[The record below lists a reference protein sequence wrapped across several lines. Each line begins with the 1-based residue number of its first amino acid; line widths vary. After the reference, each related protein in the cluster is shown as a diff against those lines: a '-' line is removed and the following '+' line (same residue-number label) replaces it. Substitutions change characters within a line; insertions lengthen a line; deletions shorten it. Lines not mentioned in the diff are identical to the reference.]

1 MLRGEAQVLDTNT
14 TRNGGTGWTPDTGRC
29 GVAPVPVV
37 RFLWGGHQATQGKWI
52 SNMFFFGGDWEDP
65 TQNGQPVFPII
76 FAGKL
81 RESAKVVSPRVAPV
95 GAPTAFL
102 EIDACEFAFR
112 EVGCISQK
120 QVRERTA
127 CAHDPAFPGWAKF
140 DHLLFSHGGHGSSFV
155 IGA

>member
-1 MLRGEAQVLDTNT
+1 MKRRFLTQTPHGTVEPGGPPTQDDAAWHRFQLFVFFG
-14 TRNGGTGWTPDTGRC
+14 GGTKPPRESGS
-29 GVAPVPVV
+29 APCF
-37 RFLWGGHQATQGKWI
+37 FL
-52 SNMFFFGGDWEDP
+52 GGDWEDP

-140 DHLLFSHGGHGSSFV
+140 DHLLFSHGGHGSSFG
-155 IGA
+155 IGAE